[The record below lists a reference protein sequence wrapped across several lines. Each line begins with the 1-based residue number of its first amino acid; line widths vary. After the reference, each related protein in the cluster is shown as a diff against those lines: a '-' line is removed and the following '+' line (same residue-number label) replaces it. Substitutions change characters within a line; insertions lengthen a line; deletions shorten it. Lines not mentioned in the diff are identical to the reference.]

1 MADGLSGIG
10 AAPFNVQSDIHQQ
23 TQSRER
29 IETHLSEQRVEKEH
43 RANHSHLEALAKQI
57 WIYRKVMIGLVAR
70 QQRIGRKGT
79 NLKHRGVTWLI
90 PLKRFSNIGL
100 CRVL

>member
-29 IETHLSEQRVEKEH
+29 IETYLSEQRVEKEH
-43 RANHSHLEALAKQI
+43 RANHSHLEALVKQRLDLQES
-57 WIYRKVMIGLVAR
+57 YDRF
-70 QQRIGRKGT
+70 GRKTNADRPQGT
-79 NLKHRGVTWLI
+79 KL
-90 PLKRFSNIGL
+90 NIE
-100 CRVL
+100 V